1 MDRKQ
6 HTDID
11 QLADAQRDHFRS
23 TLAARRWRARRTHPT
38 PGRTHMLRAPEPQ
51 TRCVVGTR
59 WVSDLLLD
67 APLQREASP

>member
-1 MDRKQ
+1 
-6 HTDID
+6 
-11 QLADAQRDHFRS
+11 
-23 TLAARRWRARRTHPT
+23 
-38 PGRTHMLRAPEPQ
+38 MLRAPEPQ